1 MRSSAVPAIAEN
13 PAGACRCRVL
23 NPYGPISPPA
33 GAWTHGRFPSRNT
46 SVMDEP
52 IPGGSL
58 PAPRRSNVSD
68 IVFTADFTSEAQW
81 VAGRSWAY
89 PDGGPVN
96 PGDDKL
102 DYLVPDAEYSRSGVF
117 RATRRPDGR
126 WNTGLLTTEGSPEEF
141 TVRSG
146 DILETRVRLPREI
159 GAWPAIWTWR
169 DGDQEIDVLEYH
181 PDNPDL
187 LELSNHVR
195 GATRY
200 VRDDAVRPGAWVDL
214 RTEFGRRSVIWWL
227 NGEHV
232 FADERGVG
240 RSWHAYLIVSLS
252 ICAGRYHPPPAPET
266 TEMSFEVSSLVVR
279 RQSVTGPVHGAAA
292 AVRDPRSATPTGD
305 GSRSPERHGEGPPR

>member
-1 MRSSAVPAIAEN
+1 
-13 PAGACRCRVL
+13 
-23 NPYGPISPPA
+23 
-33 GAWTHGRFPSRNT
+33 
-46 SVMDEP
+46 MDEP

-68 IVFTADFTSEAQW
+68 IVFTADFASEVQW

-96 PGDDKL
+96 PGDNKL
-102 DYLVPDAEYSRSGVF
+102 DYLVPDAEYCRSGIF

-126 WNTGLLTTEGSPEEF
+126 WNAGLLTTEGSQEGF
-141 TVRSG
+141 VVRSG
-146 DILETRVRLPREI
+146 DILEARVRLPHEI

-169 DGDQEIDVLEYH
+169 DGDQEIDVFEYH

-187 LELSNHVR
+187 LELSNRVR
-195 GATRY
+195 GTNRY

-227 NGEHV
+227 NGQEV

-240 RSWHAYLIVSLS
+240 RSWHAYLIVNLS
-252 ICAGRYHPPPAPET
+252 VCAGRYHPPPTPET
-266 TEMSFEVSSLVVR
+266 KEMSFEVSSLVVR
-279 RQSVTGPVHGAAA
+279 RPSVTGPLPGRAA
-292 AVRDPRSATPTGD
+292 AVGDTRSPAAPGE
-305 GSRSPERHGEGPPR
+305 GSRPLERDRKRPDA